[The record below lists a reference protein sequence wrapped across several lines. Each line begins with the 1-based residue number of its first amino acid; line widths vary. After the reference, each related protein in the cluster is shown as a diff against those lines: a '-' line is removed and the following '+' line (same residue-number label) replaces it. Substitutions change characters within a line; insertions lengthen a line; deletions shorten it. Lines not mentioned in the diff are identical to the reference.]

1 MRVPIMKLPNE
12 PIFLRTFPSIGSRR
26 ISLGVVCLA
35 VAFLLTG
42 SWAQELSSGHR
53 QAYERCRSLQ
63 TEGNWREAREVAA
76 DLVRQFQSEPDSRF
90 KLAFANELA
99 NLNQRLGDY
108 GEASEGYR
116 ECLRLANNLSSEQG
130 TIHAQL
136 KNNLAALYQV
146 LGQFDEAEVLARESL
161 ELRRRVDGNDSEKIV
176 PALNNLAGLFWCI
189 GDLVAAESHY
199 REALTIRESKL
210 GGEAR
215 ETALSQANLGG
226 LLFYR
231 DRVEEAEPLVRRAVV
246 TLKTV
251 SGPDHPDTLDA
262 LLFLGEIERAKG
274 DPERAL
280 AIYRDCVDGRV
291 RAFGTSE
298 HVEVAEAERR
308 VGDALREAGRY
319 EESLKSYADS
329 ERHYQAV
336 LRPEH
341 LDLLEGTYGAGLSA
355 LASGDRQEA
364 LRQAASAQRI
374 ERNNLEAI
382 LRFTD
387 ERQRL
392 AYQDMFRSVHL
403 LANLEAATE
412 LAEFQIL
419 TKGVVLDS
427 LIREVSLLRE
437 SSDPRVAAG
446 QEAVRAARA
455 RFRTAFLGREQPGN
469 EAELLAAT
477 RSMEELI
484 RSLRTQ
490 IGGDAEASGVPTAS
504 LQEIQG
510 ALGEGDRLVDYLVYD
525 RYLGEAKTER
535 HYGAIVLSRTEVR
548 FHRCGPAAP
557 IDDFILQLAPLFA
570 NTKQIDD
577 ELAGKLMRQLFNRL
591 IEPLRPSLDGAARLL
606 ISPADRL
613 TFVPF
618 GCLIDGN
625 DRFLVESYGVGYL
638 STARSVLVKGSGRG
652 RSREAVLIGNP
663 AYGAPVGETGA
674 GSRGSGRGM
683 IANYGAAALQM
694 VASHLIPLPGT
705 DDEVNQLA
713 AMLESGGM
721 KVTVLKEDRATER
734 ALMAG
739 VSQPAILHFATHGV
753 YLGVFAPHPEDVR
766 RQPGF
771 APDELAGFHN
781 PMFESWLALSGSK
794 GTVNE
799 WAIGRSRPAENDG
812 ILMANEAAELDLA
825 GTLLV
830 TLSACDTAAG
840 EATRGD
846 GVLGLRRGFQLA
858 GAANVMTTLWPI
870 NDFVTVEIMKAFYG
884 SLASSE
890 PEAAL
895 SRVQREWLPQLRK
908 EEGLHRAISY
918 AGPFMLSR

>member
-1 MRVPIMKLPNE
+1 MNASNQSGSPR
-12 PIFLRTFPSIGSRR
+12 RCPSIGSRR
-26 ISLGVVCLA
+26 NALAAAGLA
-35 VAFLLTG
+35 VALLLTG
-42 SWAQELSSGHR
+42 SWAQELSSGQR
-53 QAYERCRSLQ
+53 QAFERCRSLQ
-63 TEGNWREAREVAA
+63 AEGRWLEAREVAA
-76 DLVRQFQSEPDSRF
+76 DLVRQFQSGPDSRF

-108 GEASEGYR
+108 GGAAEGYR
-116 ECLRLANNLSSEQG
+116 ECLRLADRLSSEPG

-136 KNNLAALYQV
+136 KNNLAALFQV

-161 ELRRRVDGNDSEKIV
+161 ELRRRLEGNASEKIV

-189 GDLVAAESHY
+189 GDLAAAESHY
-199 REALTIRESKL
+199 REALTIRESAL
-210 GGEAR
+210 GAEAR

-231 DRVEEAEPLVRRAVV
+231 DRVAEAEPLVRKAVA
-246 TLKTV
+246 TLKSV
-251 SGPDHPDTLDA
+251 AGPDHPETLDA

-274 DPERAL
+274 DPTRAL
-280 AIYRDCVDGRV
+280 ALYRECVDGRV
-291 RAFGTSE
+291 RAFGTSG

-364 LRQAASAQRI
+364 LRQARSALRI
-374 ERNNLEAI
+374 ERSNLEAI

-392 AYQDMFRSVHL
+392 AYQDMFRSLHL
-403 LANLEAATE
+403 LANLEAASE

-437 SSDPRVAAG
+437 SGDPRVAAA
-446 QEAVRAARA
+446 QEALRTARA

-477 RSMEELI
+477 REVEELI
-484 RSLRTQ
+484 RSLRTR
-490 IGGDAEASGVPTAS
+490 IGGGGDASGLPEATLPDV
-504 LQEIQG
+504 QK
-510 ALGEGDRLVDYLVYD
+510 ALGEGDLLVDYLVYD
-525 RYLGEAKTER
+525 QYLGGAKKER
-535 HYGAIVLSRTEVR
+535 HYGAVVLSRIGVR
-548 FHRCGPAAP
+548 FHPCGPAAP
-557 IDDFILQLAPLFA
+557 VDDFIRQLAPLFA

-577 ELAGKLMRQLFNRL
+577 ELAGSLMRQLYRRL
-591 IEPLRPSLDGAARLL
+591 VEPLRPSLAGMKRLL

-625 DRFLVESYGVGYL
+625 DRFLVESFGIGYL
-638 STARSVLVKGSGRG
+638 STARSVLEQGGGGES
-652 RSREAVLIGNP
+652 SREAILIGNP
-663 AYGAPVGETGA
+663 AYGAPLGEAGS
-674 GSRGSGRGM
+674 GSRGGGRGM
-683 IANYGAAALQM
+683 FANYGAAALQM
-694 VASHLIPLPGT
+694 VANSLIPLPGT
-705 DDEVNQLA
+705 DREVNQLA

-721 KVTVLKEDRATER
+721 RVTVLKEDRATEP

-739 VSQPAILHFATHGV
+739 VKKPAILHFATHGV
-753 YLGVFAPHPEDVR
+753 YLGVFAPHPDDVR

-781 PMFESWLALSGSK
+781 PMFESWLALSGSQS
-794 GTVNE
+794 TVAQ
-799 WAIGRSRPAENDG
+799 WASGRTRPAENDG

-858 GAANVMTTLWPI
+858 GADNVMTTLWPI
-870 NDFVTVEIMKAFYG
+870 NDFETVEIMKAFYG
-884 SLASSE
+884 GLSTAD
-890 PEAAL
+890 PETAL
-895 SRVQREWLPQLRK
+895 SQVQRERLPRLRK
-908 EEGLHRAISY
+908 EEGLHRAISF